1 MAGVPAGPW
10 PPHAAAAPRAPAPGA
25 AAAAPASREEG
36 IPGRPTPSSPL
47 GRSPWA
53 QAAFF
58 SRGNWGRRMEKDPML
73 PAWPS
78 HRLRPRPRRAAAG
91 DRGCGLGPGEC
102 SAGVALWGF
111 AAAAASQ
118 VGTSS
123 HRAAECWL
131 AGTQLLGVK
140 VRWPLPSSLH
150 QRWPV
155 SARECGKQQ
164 MNEGGRTRR
173 GGLGGVR

>member
-1 MAGVPAGPW
+1 
-10 PPHAAAAPRAPAPGA
+10 
-25 AAAAPASREEG
+25 
-36 IPGRPTPSSPL
+36 
-47 GRSPWA
+47 
-53 QAAFF
+53 
-58 SRGNWGRRMEKDPML
+58 MEKDPML

-78 HRLRPRPRRAAAG
+78 HWLRPRPRRAAAG